1 VKVASAV
8 TGSVWEIVTKEGARV
23 AAGDKLVIL
32 ETMKMETPIL
42 APVAG
47 MVVAVT
53 QKPGSLVTAGQ
64 TVVVLEPAT

>member
-1 VKVASAV
+1 
-8 TGSVWEIVTKEGARV
+8 
-23 AAGDKLVIL
+23 
-32 ETMKMETPIL
+32 MKMETPIL